1 MSQDPTLHAE
11 TVQMDIEE
19 IMFPSSDW
27 VPNNL
32 RLPVLVYKRGGGAT
46 AASSFEAL
54 FTDNGWTGVWRNGVF
69 SYQHYHSGAHEILGI
84 GRGDATLLIGGP
96 GGRALQVSCGD
107 CLLLPAGTGHQNL
120 KSSPDFE
127 VIGAYPHR
135 QQADIQRTA
144 PTPDILTKISRLP
157 IPDTD
162 PVLGA
167 SDGLVRRW
175 KP

>member
-1 MSQDPTLHAE
+1 
-11 TVQMDIEE
+11 MDIEE

-32 RLPVLVYKRGGGAT
+32 RLPVLVYKRAGRAA

-54 FTDNGWTGVWRNGVF
+54 FADNGWTGVWRNGVF
-69 SYQHYHSGAHEILGI
+69 GYQHYHSGAHEILGI
-84 GRGDATLLIGGP
+84 GQGAATLLIGGP

-127 VIGAYPHR
+127 VVGAYPHG
-135 QQADIQRTA
+135 QQADIQITA

-157 IPDTD
+157 VPDTD

-175 KP
+175 KT